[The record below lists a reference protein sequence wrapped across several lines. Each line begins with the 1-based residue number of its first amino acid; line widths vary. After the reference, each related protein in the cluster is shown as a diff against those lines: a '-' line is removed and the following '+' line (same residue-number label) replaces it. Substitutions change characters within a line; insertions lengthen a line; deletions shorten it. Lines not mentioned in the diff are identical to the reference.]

1 MKKFNITS
9 EKLATIALTCIV
21 WLCVLIAAAFAL
33 QGTHTY
39 IDSAASIGWLVIAGF
54 FEWMKYKVI
63 QYQHEKEC
71 EECEEFKEYND
82 LTEG

>member
-1 MKKFNITS
+1 MKKLNITS
-9 EKLATIALTCIV
+9 EKLATVAFTCIV
-21 WLCVLIAAAFAL
+21 WLCVLIAVAFAL

-39 IDSAASIGWLVIAGF
+39 IDSIAAISGLIIAGF

-71 EECEEFKEYND
+71 EKCNEWPKCND

>member
-9 EKLATIALTCIV
+9 NSLATIALTCVV

-33 QGTHTY
+33 QGTHMY
-39 IDSAASIGWLVIAGF
+39 IDSITAIGWLVIAGF
-54 FEWMKYKVI
+54 FEWMKYKII
-63 QYQHEKEC
+63 QYQHEKER
-71 EECEEFKEYND
+71 EELQKCND